1 MPYEEE
7 LKSLSNPI
15 RQSVIDALARQP
27 MSVSELTAQIDV
39 SQPVMSQHLKVLKD
53 AGFVSVRP
61 DGTRN
66 IYYINKQKL
75 DELRAFW
82 TNHWSMLLAS
92 LNEQED

>member
-7 LKSLSNPI
+7 LRSLSNPI
-15 RQSVIDALARQP
+15 RQSVIDALARKP
-27 MSVSELTAQIDV
+27 MSVSEQTAQIDV

-53 AGFVSVRP
+53 AGFVSIRP
-61 DGTRN
+61 EGTRN

-82 TNHWSMLLAS
+82 TNHWSAL
-92 LNEQED
+92 